1 MIPKM
6 STMARPETRAEFE
19 ARMHLTQEQMRLGL
33 MHFAEGLN
41 APDDLLRVRTL
52 PNGRVDLLSIN
63 ESVRVQINTAFQMQN
78 TDFAAFL
85 KQDTERLSDDESPS

>member
-1 MIPKM
+1 
-6 STMARPETRAEFE
+6 
-19 ARMHLTQEQMRLGL
+19 QRL
-33 MHFAEGLN
+33 LN
-41 APDDLLRVRTL
+41 APDDLLSVRTL